1 MHLVT
6 CRDGSESILGTRKMS
21 CYLSVMVSMPG
32 NCAAYFKV
40 KGEEEKKK
48 QKNPH
53 IRIPERLPSIYN
65 DVAKIFFRSV

>member
-21 CYLSVMVSMPG
+21 CYPSVMVSMPG
-32 NCAAYFKV
+32 GCAAYFKV

-48 QKNPH
+48 KTC
-53 IRIPERLPSIYN
+53 ISIPKRVPSIYN
-65 DVAKIFFRSV
+65 EVAKIFFGSA